1 MSDIVVSELYFSKSV
16 HSHYHR
22 SRSKAIAF
30 LFTIGA
36 KALVIASQQCSIY
49 KIEAINGIN
58 DEAKI
63 KHDMDIEERIR
74 YIKRQIFDR
83 ESITVHKLSRTGH
96 TRVIHLKLNNDKS
109 VGSSMSWKSG
119 YIKKKFFFDKDL
131 SIVSLDTQPLDVMV
145 HSVEYRN
152 HFCERLNGSTHSLPF
167 IRFEN
172 QNRQVNIQ
180 FGTYVEMIA
189 FLQCVDSSQSYLRL
203 FAPESPPQQS

>member
-1 MSDIVVSELYFSKSV
+1 MSDLYFSKSV

-36 KALVIASQQCSIY
+36 KALVIASQQSSVY

-63 KHDMDIEERIR
+63 KHEMDIEERIR
-74 YIKRQIFDR
+74 YIKRQILDK

-96 TRVIHLKLNNDKS
+96 TRLIHLKLNNDKTI
-109 VGSSMSWKSG
+109 GSSMSWKSG
-119 YIKKKFFFDKDL
+119 YIKKKFFFDKEFTV
-131 SIVSLDTQPLDVMV
+131 VSLDQQSLDVML

-152 HFCERLNGSTHSLPF
+152 HFCERLNGSPHILPY

-172 QNRQVNIQ
+172 QTRQVNIR

-189 FLQCVDSSQSYLRL
+189 FLQCVDSSQSIVRL
-203 FAPESPPQQS
+203 FSTEVPQQS

>member
-1 MSDIVVSELYFSKSV
+1 MSDIIVSDLYFSKSV
-16 HSHYHR
+16 QSHYHR

-36 KALVIASQQCSIY
+36 KALVIASQQSSVY

-63 KHDMDIEERIR
+63 KHEMDIEERIR
-74 YIKRQIFDR
+74 YIKRQILDK
-83 ESITVHKLSRTGH
+83 ESIAVHKLSRTGH
-96 TRVIHLKLNNDKS
+96 TRLIHLKLNNDRTN
-109 VGSSMSWKSG
+109 GSSMSWKSG
-119 YIKKKFFFDKDL
+119 YIKKKFFFDKEFTV
-131 SIVSLDTQPLDVMV
+131 VSLDQQSLDVML

-152 HFCERLNGSTHSLPF
+152 HFCERLNGSTHALPF

-172 QNRQVNIQ
+172 QTRQVNIR

-189 FLQCVDSSQSYLRL
+189 FLQCIDCCQSTVRL
-203 FAPESPPQQS
+203 FSTEVPQQT

>member
-1 MSDIVVSELYFSKSV
+1 MSDIIVSDLYFSKSV

-36 KALVIASQQCSIY
+36 KALVIASQQSSVY

-63 KHDMDIEERIR
+63 KHEMDIEERIR
-74 YIKRQIFDR
+74 YIKRQILDK

-96 TRVIHLKLNNDKS
+96 TRLIHLKLNNDKTI
-109 VGSSMSWKSG
+109 GSSMSWKSG
-119 YIKKKFFFDKDL
+119 YIKKKFFFDKEFTV
-131 SIVSLDTQPLDVMV
+131 VSLDQQSLDVML

-152 HFCERLNGSTHSLPF
+152 HFCERLNGSPHILPY

-172 QNRQVNIQ
+172 QTRQVNIR

-189 FLQCVDSSQSYLRL
+189 FLQCVDSSQSIVRL
-203 FAPESPPQQS
+203 FSTEVPQQS